1 MLNDE
6 DFVLLT
12 DLYEL
17 TMAQGYWTQGKA
29 DEIASFTMYFR
40 KNPFNGG
47 YAIACGMASLAVIV
61 QNFRFTQSQLEYLA
75 SLRAADNSLLI
86 KPDFLKYLKDLKL
99 SVNIDAV
106 KEGSVVFAN
115 DILVRVTGPLL
126 ECQILETVLLN
137 CINFQTLIA
146 TKASRVS
153 MQAHPS
159 SVAEFGLRRAQ
170 GPSGG
175 LWASR
180 ASIVGGCVSTSNVLA
195 GQKYGVKV
203 TGTHAHSWIMSFDD
217 EITAFREYAKAM
229 PNNCIFLVDTYDVE
243 QGMKNAITVGLEMK
257 ARGEK
262 LIGIRIDSG
271 DLAWL
276 SIKARKMLDEAGF
289 HDCTITASND
299 LDEYTVKS
307 LKEQGA
313 RIDAYGVGTK
323 LACAADQPSLGGVY
337 KLNAIRDSGNGS
349 WKPCLKLSSQS
360 SKLTVPGVLGT
371 KRFVSSD
378 GKFQGDMIYDVN
390 AACTNVIID
399 PHDSLSHKDL
409 SGLYS
414 YDILEPLV
422 VNGQSVLSDTDAC
435 VITSAKRAKEQL
447 EFLDPTCKRL
457 LNAHKYPVGLDSK
470 LFQHR
475 LDIIEKL
482 QNK

>member
-17 TMAQGYWTQGKA
+17 TMAQGYWSQAKVN
-29 DEIASFTMYFR
+29 EVASFTMYFR
-40 KNPFNGG
+40 KNPFEGG
-47 YAIACGMASLAVIV
+47 YAIACGMASLALIV
-61 QNFRFTQSQLEYLA
+61 QNFRFTESQIDYLA
-75 SLRAADNSLLI
+75 GLKAGDDSLLFN
-86 KPDFLKYLKDLKL
+86 PEFLDYLKDLKL

-146 TKASRVS
+146 TKASRVC
-153 MQAHPS
+153 MQAHPNAI
-159 SVAEFGLRRAQ
+159 AEFGLRRAQ

-203 TGTHAHSWIMSFDD
+203 TGTHAHSWIMSFND

-243 QGMKNAITVGLEMK
+243 QGVKNAITVGLEMK
-257 ARGEK
+257 ARGDK

-313 RIDAYGVGTK
+313 CIDAFGVGTK
-323 LACAADQPSLGGVY
+323 LACAADQPSLGGIY
-337 KLNAIRDSGNGS
+337 KLNAIKDASDGM
-349 WKPCLKLSSQS
+349 WKPCIKLSSQS

-371 KRFVSSD
+371 KRFVSRD
-378 GKFQGDMIYDVN
+378 GKFLGDMIYDIN
-390 AACTNVIID
+390 SNCTSSIID
-399 PHDSLSHKDL
+399 PHDSLSQKDL
-409 SGLYS
+409 SGFDS
-414 YDILEPLV
+414 YDILSPLV
-422 VNGQSVLSDTDAC
+422 VNGESVLTNEDAC
-435 VITSAKRAKEQL
+435 VMTSAKRAKAQL
-447 EFLDPTCKRL
+447 ECLDASCKRL

-470 LFQHR
+470 LFQDR
-475 LDIIEKL
+475 LEIIEKL
-482 QNK
+482 QTK